1 MIDIKSIFDIAFS
14 WVINESNLFIKT
26 LTLPVLYVAITKG
39 WRWIYKK
46 IKDANEKRNLHP
58 FYSSQT
64 IKYAKQNYIR
74 TKCQN
79 IDPANELNYK
89 STFAFST
96 KEDLLSFF
104 LNKVFKIKDNETR
117 FYLILADS
125 GMGKSTFML
134 NLFSR
139 ATSLMSWFSIKSKIK
154 LFPLGENLPDL
165 TARIQRIENQHD
177 TILLLDGFDE
187 IPTVDNNN
195 NIKEKFDHIIDL
207 VKNFKTV
214 IITCRTHFFSS
225 ELDEPFEL
233 KVKKFNTNGNGYHQ
247 VKKLYISPFDEI
259 DIRKYINKSFRIYQF
274 RRKKTAYEIIHNT
287 GDLMVR
293 PMLLSYITDLT
304 EINRQKLRSNFEVY
318 ESLIDSWMNRESNK
332 YEVSKRH
339 EFKYNLVYFTY
350 SVVRY
355 IHSNYETNGLYIP
368 LEKAVSI
375 AESFQ
380 INLDDIEIKSRSL
393 LNRNSLGDYKF
404 SHKSI
409 FEFFIAY
416 LSYMGRDI
424 DGDIYSFPFDLSLY
438 DESKNFIEEIIKF
451 DKTEFLL
458 PVIDE
463 RKDTQNYNK
472 KLFAEIMKRRNLEI
486 NIEWLT
492 ERSFKLKRINT

>member
-1 MIDIKSIFDIAFS
+1 MSYLNTIFDAALS
-14 WVINESNLFIKT
+14 WLVSESNLFIKSISLSMIIAA
-26 LTLPVLYVAITKG
+26 LTRAGTWLYKT
-39 WRWIYKK
+39 
-46 IKDANEKRNLHP
+46 IKDAREKNNLHP
-58 FYSSQT
+58 YYSSQT
-64 IKYAKQNYIR
+64 IKYAKENYIR

-96 KEDLLSFF
+96 KEDLLAFF
-104 LNKVFKIKDNETR
+104 LKKVFKIQDNETK

-134 NLFSR
+134 NLFSK
-139 ATSLMSWFSIKSKIK
+139 ATSLLSWFSIKSKIK

-165 TARIQRIENQHD
+165 TARIQQTENQHK

-195 NIKEKFDHIIDL
+195 IKERFDDIIDL
-207 VKNFKTV
+207 VKNFKVV

-225 ELDEPFEL
+225 ESDEPFEL

-247 VKKLYISPFDEI
+247 VKKLYISPFDDI
-259 DIRKYINKSFRIYQF
+259 DIRKYINKSFKFYQF

-293 PMLLSYITDLT
+293 PMLLSYIADLT
-304 EINRQKLRSNFEVY
+304 MINRQKLRSNFEVY

-368 LEKAVSI
+368 LA
-375 AESFQ
+375 
-380 INLDDIEIKSRSL
+380 KSPFLTLRGTSA
-393 LNRNSLGDYKF
+393 NSY
-404 SHKSI
+404 
-409 FEFFIAY
+409 
-416 LSYMGRDI
+416 
-424 DGDIYSFPFDLSLY
+424 
-438 DESKNFIEEIIKF
+438 
-451 DKTEFLL
+451 
-458 PVIDE
+458 
-463 RKDTQNYNK
+463 
-472 KLFAEIMKRRNLEI
+472 
-486 NIEWLT
+486 
-492 ERSFKLKRINT
+492 